1 VCAFEPSW
9 QIVFVLIL
17 CSGGIGGPEGLVGA
31 LVSIEFMKTRNTT
44 TQPPTVSPKAAFHHF
59 QKILKREKSVGE
71 IVFGGCSGSDFE
83 DAPENILPEWIKYDD
98 SDPKEWMETLKGTK
112 NDAKPLLLR
121 PLLHYPFS
129 MPLVRNSPLPLVSSL
144 GEPASQMKLPR
155 PPKRVKDRRIMQA
168 PNPNARLRDHQ
179 LHTVN
184 LKKMSELVDMKLA
197 SLRHNAMEYNNFM
210 NDVEGHKQRRMVQI
224 GVSAIKGHSQRMKD
238 GLYEPDAKQKLVAQ
252 RAEELR
258 RRMEETQ
265 SRKRDR
271 IRMESEKKQK
281 LLGKREKGQLESRQA
296 ALLVIVF
303 LTGARRER
311 LANVL
316 EQQRGKRP
324 LESQT
329 PINVEAM
336 QSISARIV
344 QRAWLLRSNQ
354 EAGRVY
360 RNALKVS
367 PVILFQQTLPN
378 TYQKKM
384 YCFCQNS
391 ACEDGS

>member
-1 VCAFEPSW
+1 MF
-9 QIVFVLIL
+9 
-17 CSGGIGGPEGLVGA
+17 SG
-31 LVSIEFMKTRNTT
+31 R
-44 TQPPTVSPKAAFHHF
+44 
-59 QKILKREKSVGE
+59 
-71 IVFGGCSGSDFE
+71 SGSDFE
-83 DAPENILPEWIKYDD
+83 DSPENILPEWIKYND

-121 PLLHYPFS
+121 PHPHSPFS
-129 MPLVRNSPLPLVSSL
+129 MPLFRTPPLPLVSSL

-155 PPKRVKDRRIMQA
+155 PPKRMKDRRIMQA

-210 NDVEGHKQRRMVQI
+210 NDVEGHKQRRMVQN
-224 GVSAIKGHSQRMKD
+224 GVSAMQGHSQRMKE

-281 LLGKREKGQLESRQA
+281 LLGKREKGLLESRQA
-296 ALLVIVF
+296 ALLVIVV
-303 LTGARRER
+303 LTGARREC
-311 LANVL
+311 LVNAL
-316 EQQRGKRP
+316 EQQRGQRP
-324 LESQT
+324 LESQMLN
-329 PINVEAM
+329 PPVNVEAI

-367 PVILFQQTLPN
+367 PVTAFQQTLPN
-378 TYQKKM
+378 SYQQTIFVL
-384 YCFCQNS
+384 FCQHS
-391 ACEDGS
+391 ACEDGL